1 MCRTFSHKTRREV
14 KRLIS
19 VFFELLNN
27 GSATCCLAFI
37 LFLLILVVFLF
48 FLSVYSLSLSLSL
61 SLPPS
66 LTRFSIPPRFIIS
79 RVRQS
84 AFKRTKKKTCVSLE
98 NGRRGI
104 SVTKQANLT
113 AITRIMKALHKFYY
127 VAYCFCPSW
136 QFVVSMFIG

>member
-61 SLPPS
+61 PPS

-84 AFKRTKKKTCVSLE
+84 AFKRTKKKNLRLT
-98 NGRRGI
+98 R
-104 SVTKQANLT
+104 KWQAWDFCHKTGQFDCNNQDNESTSQVLLCGLLFLPLLAVCGQHVYRLT
-113 AITRIMKALHKFYY
+113 
-127 VAYCFCPSW
+127 
-136 QFVVSMFIG
+136 